1 MAAALG
7 GRRLIL
13 MDENPDAI
21 RIMADRLAYARP
33 LIVGMNCDNGLQWKG
48 LSPSASTTKAEMRTC
63 NGN

>member
-33 LIVGMNCDNGLQWKG
+33 LFVGMNCANG
-48 LSPSASTTKAEMRTC
+48 C
-63 NGN
+63 NGKVYPHRQIQRKQK